1 MQTRHLGA
9 TQRSF
14 LYKVEIF
21 RQRLKVLFLVP
32 GCCEHTTRH
41 LGATQWKSFSQVN
54 GFKVIIAESMV
65 TFEKYQVTQV

>member
-1 MQTRHLGA
+1 MEKMIMCSPRIAVNMQTRHLGA

-21 RQRLKVLFLVP
+21 RQRLKVLLLVP

-41 LGATQWKSFSQVN
+41 LGATKWKSFY
-54 GFKVIIAESMV
+54 KLTE
-65 TFEKYQVTQV
+65 ERL